1 LYTLYHAPVSGNSYK
16 VLLLLEQLGVPYEV
30 VELDI
35 LGGAAR
41 TETFAQLNPKRR
53 VPVLVTA
60 EGQVL
65 TESNAILWYL
75 ARGSQFVPK
84 DEFAQAQVLE
94 WMFFE
99 QNHLES
105 NLGLPRLWD
114 RLLRIGEEKAAA
126 IAERR
131 AAAQPFL
138 KILDAHL
145 AGHRFLVADSY
156 SIADICLYAYTHNCH
171 EGGFDLTPYPAIRA
185 WLERITLQPRFVAM
199 PPAWHRGI
207 MHRTG

>member
-1 LYTLYHAPVSGNSYK
+1 MYTLYHAPVSGNSYK
-16 VLLLLEQLGVPYEV
+16 VLLLIEQLDVPHEIIEV
-30 VELDI
+30 DI
-35 LGGAAR
+35 LAGAAR

-60 EGQVL
+60 EGRVL

-75 ARGSQFVPK
+75 ARGSQFVPE
-84 DEFAQAQVLE
+84 DELQQAQVLE

-114 RLLRIGEEKAAA
+114 RLLGIGEEKAAA

-131 AAAQPFL
+131 KAALPFL
-138 KILDAHL
+138 KILDDHL
-145 AGHRFLVADSY
+145 AGHRFLVGERY
-156 SIADICLYAYTHNCH
+156 TIADICLYAYTHNCH
-171 EGGFDLTPYPAIRA
+171 EGGFDLAPYPAIRA
-185 WLERITLQPRFVAM
+185 WLERVAAQPRFVAM
-199 PPAWHRGI
+199 PPA
-207 MHRTG
+207 

>member
-1 LYTLYHAPVSGNSYK
+1 MYTLYHAPVSGNSYK
-16 VLLLLEQLGVPYEV
+16 VLLLLEQLGVPHET

-35 LGGAAR
+35 LAGAAR

-60 EGQVL
+60 EGRVL
-65 TESNAILWYL
+65 TESNAILWYI
-75 ARGSQFVPK
+75 ARGSQLLPEDV
-84 DEFAQAQVLE
+84 FAQAQVLE

-114 RLLRIGEEKAAA
+114 RLLGIGEEKAAA

-131 AAAQPFL
+131 KAALPFL
-138 KILDAHL
+138 KILDDHL
-145 AGHRFLVADSY
+145 AGHRFLVAERY
-156 SIADICLYAYTHNCH
+156 TIADICLYAYTHNCH
-171 EGGFDLTPYPAIRA
+171 EGGFDLTPYPSIRA
-185 WLERITLQPRFVAM
+185 WLERVAAQPRFVPM
-199 PPAWHRGI
+199 SPARA
-207 MHRTG
+207 

>member
-1 LYTLYHAPVSGNSYK
+1 MYTLYHAPVSGNSYK
-16 VLLLLEQLGVPYEV
+16 VLLLLEQLGVPHET

-35 LGGAAR
+35 LAGAAR

-60 EGQVL
+60 EGRVL

-75 ARGSQFVPK
+75 ARGSQLLPDDV
-84 DEFAQAQVLE
+84 FAQAQVLE

-114 RLLRIGEEKAAA
+114 RLLGIGEEKAAA

-131 AAAQPFL
+131 KAALPFL
-138 KILDAHL
+138 KILDDHL
-145 AGHRFLVADSY
+145 AGHRFLVAERY
-156 SIADICLYAYTHNCH
+156 TIADICLYAYTHNCH
-171 EGGFDLTPYPAIRA
+171 EGGFDLTPYPSIRA
-185 WLERITLQPRFVAM
+185 WLELVAAQPRFVPM
-199 PPAWHRGI
+199 SPARA
-207 MHRTG
+207 

>member
-1 LYTLYHAPVSGNSYK
+1 MYTLYHAPVSGNSYK
-16 VLLLLEQLGVPYEV
+16 VLLLSEQLDVPHEIIEV
-30 VELDI
+30 DI
-35 LGGAAR
+35 LAGAAR

-60 EGQVL
+60 EGRVL

-75 ARGSQFVPK
+75 ARGSQFVPE
-84 DEFAQAQVLE
+84 DELQQAQVLE

-114 RLLRIGEEKAAA
+114 RLLGIGEEKAAA

-131 AAAQPFL
+131 KAALPFL
-138 KILDAHL
+138 KILDDHL
-145 AGHRFLVADSY
+145 AGHRFLVGERY
-156 SIADICLYAYTHNCH
+156 TIADICLYAYTHNCH
-171 EGGFDLTPYPAIRA
+171 EGGFDLAPYPAIRA
-185 WLERITLQPRFVAM
+185 WLERVAAQPRFVAM
-199 PPAWHRGI
+199 PPA
-207 MHRTG
+207 

>member
-1 LYTLYHAPVSGNSYK
+1 VYTLYHAPVSGNSYK
-16 VLLLLEQLGVPYEV
+16 VLLVLEQLGVPHEI

-35 LGGAAR
+35 LAGAAR

-60 EGQVL
+60 EGRVL
-65 TESNAILWYL
+65 TESNAILWYI
-75 ARGSQFVPK
+75 ARGSQLLPEDV
-84 DEFAQAQVLE
+84 FAQAQVLE

-114 RLLRIGEEKAAA
+114 RLLGIGEEKAAA

-131 AAAQPFL
+131 KAALPFL
-138 KILDAHL
+138 KILDDHL
-145 AGHRFLVADSY
+145 AGHRFLVAERY
-156 SIADICLYAYTHNCH
+156 TIADICLYAYTHNCH
-171 EGGFDLTPYPAIRA
+171 EGGFDLTPYPSIRA
-185 WLERITLQPRFVAM
+185 WLERVAAQPRFVPM
-199 PPAWHRGI
+199 SPARA
-207 MHRTG
+207 

>member
-1 LYTLYHAPVSGNSYK
+1 MYTLYHAPVSGNSYK
-16 VLLLLEQLGVPYEV
+16 VLLALEQLGVPHEI

-35 LGGAAR
+35 LAGAAR

-60 EGQVL
+60 EGRVL
-65 TESNAILWYL
+65 TESNAILWYI
-75 ARGSQFVPK
+75 ARGSQLLPEDV
-84 DEFAQAQVLE
+84 FAQAQVLE

-114 RLLRIGEEKAAA
+114 RLLGIGEEKAAA

-131 AAAQPFL
+131 KAALPFL
-138 KILDAHL
+138 KILDDHL
-145 AGHRFLVADSY
+145 AGHRFLVAERY
-156 SIADICLYAYTHNCH
+156 TIADICLYAYTHNCH
-171 EGGFDLTPYPAIRA
+171 EGGFDLTPYPSIRA
-185 WLERITLQPRFVAM
+185 WLERVAAQPRFVPM
-199 PPAWHRGI
+199 SPARA
-207 MHRTG
+207 

>member
-1 LYTLYHAPVSGNSYK
+1 MYTLYHAPVSGNSYK
-16 VLLLLEQLGVPYEV
+16 VLLLLEQLGVPHEI

-35 LGGAAR
+35 LAGAAR

-60 EGQVL
+60 EGRVL
-65 TESNAILWYL
+65 TESNAILWYI
-75 ARGSQFVPK
+75 ARGSQLLPEDV
-84 DEFAQAQVLE
+84 FAQAQVLE

-114 RLLRIGEEKAAA
+114 RLLGIGEEKAAA

-131 AAAQPFL
+131 KAALPFL
-138 KILDAHL
+138 KILDDHL
-145 AGHRFLVADSY
+145 AGHRFLVAERY
-156 SIADICLYAYTHNCH
+156 TIADICLYAYTHNCH
-171 EGGFDLTPYPAIRA
+171 EGGFDLTPYPSIRA
-185 WLERITLQPRFVAM
+185 WLERVAAQPRFVPM
-199 PPAWHRGI
+199 SPARA
-207 MHRTG
+207 

>member
-1 LYTLYHAPVSGNSYK
+1 MYTLYHAPVSGNSYK
-16 VLLLLEQLGVPYEV
+16 VLLVLEQLGVPHEI

-35 LGGAAR
+35 LAGAAR

-60 EGQVL
+60 EGRVL
-65 TESNAILWYL
+65 TESNAILWYI
-75 ARGSQFVPK
+75 ARGSQLLPEDV
-84 DEFAQAQVLE
+84 FAQAQVLE

-114 RLLRIGEEKAAA
+114 RLLGIGEEKAAA

-131 AAAQPFL
+131 KAALPFL
-138 KILDAHL
+138 KILDDHL
-145 AGHRFLVADSY
+145 AGHRFLVAERY
-156 SIADICLYAYTHNCH
+156 TIADICLYAYTHNCH
-171 EGGFDLTPYPAIRA
+171 EGGFDLTPYPSIRA
-185 WLERITLQPRFVAM
+185 WLERVAAQPRFVPM
-199 PPAWHRGI
+199 SPARA
-207 MHRTG
+207 